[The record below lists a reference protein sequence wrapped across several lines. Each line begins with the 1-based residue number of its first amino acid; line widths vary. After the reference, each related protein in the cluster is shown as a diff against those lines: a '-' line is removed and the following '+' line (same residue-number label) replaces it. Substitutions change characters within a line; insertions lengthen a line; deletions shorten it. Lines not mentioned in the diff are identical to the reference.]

1 MATEE
6 SIRNRLQ
13 RQHLERRNRRQR
25 MPKPTDIRKF
35 QRSHTARLLS
45 IVTPYQEIVE
55 RELFPLLDIIVS
67 EAGVRL
73 DDHIDII
80 NETIRKIREESTSST
95 NPAVMARRIQDTAW
109 AIDGA
114 GRDLFNRQFKTVFSV
129 NPIAAEPWLEAEVK
143 AFVAENA
150 SLISTLPGES
160 LSDIEQMVFRDARRG
175 LSPQVIRANILKQFN
190 ITEARA
196 QLIARDQV
204 SKFNGRLTELRQKQ
218 SGITRY
224 IWRDSEDGRVRT
236 FSNTSGTSDH
246 ARLSGETF
254 SWDDPPVTIFKGKR
268 AGERNHPGEDIQC
281 RCYAEP
287 VIEDLL

>member
-1 MATEE
+1 
-6 SIRNRLQ
+6 
-13 RQHLERRNRRQR
+13 
-25 MPKPTDIRKF
+25 MPKPTDIGKF
-35 QRSHTARLLS
+35 QRSHTARILS

-67 EAGVRL
+67 EADVRL
-73 DDHIDII
+73 DDHTDII
-80 NETIRKIREESTSST
+80 NQTIKKIREESASSMD
-95 NPAVMARRIQDTAW
+95 PSIVARRIQDTAW
-109 AIDGA
+109 AIDNA
-114 GRDLFNRQFKTVFSV
+114 GRDLFRRQFQTVFSV

-150 SLISTLPGES
+150 SLISTIPGES

-175 LSPQVIRANILKQFN
+175 LSPQGIRANILKQFN
-190 ITEARA
+190 TTEARA

-254 SWDDPPVTIFKGKR
+254 SWDDPPVTVFKGKR
-268 AGERNHPGEDIQC
+268 AGERNHPGVDIQC